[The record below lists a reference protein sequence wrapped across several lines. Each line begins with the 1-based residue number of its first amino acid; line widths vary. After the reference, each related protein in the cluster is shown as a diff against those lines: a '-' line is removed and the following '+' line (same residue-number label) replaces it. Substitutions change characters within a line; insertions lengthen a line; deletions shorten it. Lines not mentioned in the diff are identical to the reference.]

1 MATTNTLKA
10 RHMMATKVASAWVG
24 YTVVPKKGELCF
36 ESDTLKFK
44 LGNGTDIYDN
54 LPYVSTIAFD
64 TVQIAGTDAFA
75 ATDTDRN
82 INFTAY
88 STGTTADPYLEI
100 SHGTGNTINIKTK
113 SLGNIVTHSWSEVST
128 AITNAINDLDSSVSA
143 DTGYVLT
150 GVTQTDGELSGKT
163 QVSYATIA
171 PVQSVVGDN
180 TWIEVTAGT
189 GADAN
194 TYTVSHK
201 GSSPTVTNS
210 TTVAATSDRV
220 YTSLTFDGTGHV
232 TAGTTKPLTNMVTA
246 TANLPADEIVVGAG
260 SKGVKTSGAKISTT
274 ISDAT
279 DAAAATG
286 DKKAPTNKAVIDY
299 VNSRLSSA
307 MVYKGTIG
315 TGGTI
320 TALPAT
326 HEAGWVYT
334 VKTAGTYAGQ
344 ECEVGDM
351 IVCVTSGTTANDAH
365 WDVVNGENQV
375 TDNNPTVKM
384 DGSTYTVANVDGTDI
399 RITTENLDYSSPSA
413 SGTTT
418 AFIDTVTQTDGKLSA
433 TKKTVT
439 SGTTSTS
446 GIVQLVSTYSKTN
459 EDKALTQK
467 GGFETIKK
475 VKTIV
480 ADSATTAT
488 YSYAWDVSTFGS
500 SGTLWI
506 NTVAD
511 DFVTSN
517 IPITFDGLLVKVG
530 KTTDSPAGAVTIT
543 APDRTSIANG
553 DSSVSNRVVVTGS
566 NEGGVWFTGGTDKF
580 TVSDGTNSFDV
591 AVTPSVTIPNNYS
604 SIVVAAQSTGTSN
617 VAGTTSA
624 TTLTPAS
631 SSDQLNISTGNKWI
645 TTKVTSGA
653 ANADIIQFSHLVGTI
668 ATTGGTFRKFSYD
681 NAGHITAVSDVTS
694 SDIGGKL
701 TDLAIT
707 TTKST
712 SAATGDNDSKI
723 TITAFGQTATATYAA
738 NPIYTDLLKNG
749 NLELILDGNF

>member
-1 MATTNTLKA
+1 MATTNTLKV

-75 ATDTDRN
+75 ATDADRN

-113 SLGNIVTHSWSEVST
+113 SLGDIVAHNWSEVST

-150 GVTQTDGELSGKT
+150 GITQTDGELTGKT

-180 TWIEVTAGT
+180 TWIEVTTGT
-189 GADAN
+189 GAAAN
-194 TYTVSHK
+194 TCTVSHK

-260 SKGVKTSGAKISTT
+260 NKGVKTSGAKISTT

-279 DAAAATG
+279 DAAASTG

-334 VKTAGTYAGQ
+334 VKTAGIYAGQ

-365 WDVVNGENQV
+365 WDVVNGENQI
-375 TDNNPTVKM
+375 TDNSPTLKY
-384 DGSTYTVANVDGTDI
+384 DGGTYTIANVDGTDI
-399 RITTENLDYSSPSA
+399 TVKTTNLDLTDPTA
-413 SGTTT
+413 SGNTIS
-418 AFIDTVTQTDGKLSA
+418 FIDTVSQTDGQVSA
-433 TKKTVT
+433 TKKTVR
-439 SGTTSTS
+439 SASTS
-446 GIVQLVSTYSKTN
+446 QTGIVQLSDSYDGTNSTLAEDGKAVYAALKT
-459 EDKALTQK
+459 
-467 GGFETIKK
+467 
-475 VKTIV
+475 VKNIIGT
-480 ADSATTAT
+480 SATAT
-488 YSYAWDVSTFGS
+488 VNGNGITPTDSIYLNQIIANKGA
-500 SGTLWI
+500 SGT
-506 NTVAD
+506 AE
-511 DFVTSN
+511 VTSS
-517 IPITFDGLLVKVG
+517 IQLT
-530 KTTDSPAGAVTIT
+530 AGDNMTIASDT
-543 APDRTSIANG
+543 GQLSFQAADKTSIANAAG
-553 DSSVSNRVVVTGS
+553 TDANRTVVTGD
-566 NEGGVWFTGGTDKF
+566 NNGGVWFTGGTNKF
-580 TVSDGTNSFDV
+580 TVTNGTDSFDV
-591 AVTPSVTIPNNYS
+591 NVTPSVTIPNNYS
-604 SIVVAAQSTGTSN
+604 SIKVAAQSTGTSN

-631 SSDQLNISTGNKWI
+631 TTDMLNISTGNKWI

-723 TITAFGQTATATYAA
+723 TITAFGQTATAAYAT